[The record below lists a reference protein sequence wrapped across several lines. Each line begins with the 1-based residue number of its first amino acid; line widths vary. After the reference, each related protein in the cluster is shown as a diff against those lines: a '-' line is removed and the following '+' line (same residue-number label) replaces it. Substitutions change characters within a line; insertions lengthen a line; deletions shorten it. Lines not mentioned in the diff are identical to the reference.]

1 MREAS
6 AGPLLEV
13 SGLWVSYGLFTALR
27 DVSLQVPAGS
37 VTAIVGANGAGK
49 SSLLRA
55 IAGLVAAQQGRIAFG
70 GEDLT
75 AVPAHA
81 RARRGI
87 SLVPEGRR
95 LFGDMTVLENLRT
108 GALSPQAKVH
118 REETLEEVF
127 DLFPILR
134 ERQRQRA
141 RTLSGGEQQMLAIGR
156 ALMGRPVLL
165 MLDEPSLGLA
175 PVIVRQLFDIV
186 RRLRERGLTILLVE
200 QNVRQSLM
208 VADRACV
215 LERGVVTL
223 TGTGQELLENEYVV
237 DAYVGLKGHQA
248 RVGRPR

>member
-1 MREAS
+1 MGRVAMPDRSSPGRPGEGPRMREAS

-55 IAGLVAAQQGRIAFG
+55 IAGLVPAQQGRIAFG

-108 GALSPQAKVH
+108 GALTPQAKAH
-118 REETLEEVF
+118 RGETLEEVF

-141 RTLSGGEQQMLAIGR
+141 RTLSGGEQ
-156 ALMGRPVLL
+156 P
-165 MLDEPSLGLA
+165 
-175 PVIVRQLFDIV
+175 
-186 RRLRERGLTILLVE
+186 
-200 QNVRQSLM
+200 
-208 VADRACV
+208 
-215 LERGVVTL
+215 
-223 TGTGQELLENEYVV
+223 
-237 DAYVGLKGHQA
+237 
-248 RVGRPR
+248 